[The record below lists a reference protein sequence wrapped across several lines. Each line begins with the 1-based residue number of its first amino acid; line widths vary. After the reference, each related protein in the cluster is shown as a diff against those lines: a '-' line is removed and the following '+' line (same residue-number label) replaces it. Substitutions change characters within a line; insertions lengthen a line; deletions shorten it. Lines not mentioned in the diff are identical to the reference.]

1 MAKDIPDIANFF
13 AWEIGMRN
21 QCVSFLGS
29 VQLFTIF
36 HCCFSIHLLPQR
48 VKHGAVEELGGEV
61 VVRLATQSG
70 EAGVQQELQNY

>member
-1 MAKDIPDIANFF
+1 MAKDITDIANFF
-13 AWEIGMRN
+13 DWEIGTRN
-21 QCVSFLGS
+21 QCVSFLGP

-36 HCCFSIHLLPQR
+36 HCCSIHLLPER

-70 EAGVQQELQNY
+70 EAGVQQQLQSDY